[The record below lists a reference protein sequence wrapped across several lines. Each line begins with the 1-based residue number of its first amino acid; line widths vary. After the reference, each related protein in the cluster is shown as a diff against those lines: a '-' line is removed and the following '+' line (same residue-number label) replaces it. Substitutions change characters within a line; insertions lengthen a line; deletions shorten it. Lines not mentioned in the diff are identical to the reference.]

1 LLLSGIGSLL
11 LEIRRFED
19 LWSFENRSFD
29 GVGSEIDFKAP
40 LLDFLGVGDH
50 GIEVADGLDAVMG
63 LLEETLAHG
72 GHDLLVFS
80 DTLGDTD
87 EGTEFWGQID
97 VLALL
102 FNFKK
107 RLCEIYD
114 LNVVLLL
121 EIQNHGNGL
130 ADFSLFKFTSL
141 RSHIPLDGGYFVR
154 LVLSIPG
161 HHDGT
166 LELFINGLADLLL
179 VWGLPH
185 EALTFFFES
194 MNLLLNELETVVN

>member
-1 LLLSGIGSLL
+1 M

-29 GVGSEIDFKAP
+29 GVGGEIDFKAP

-50 GIEVADGLDAVMG
+50 GVEVADGLDTVVR
-63 LLEETLAHG
+63 LLEKTLTHG
-72 GHDLLVFS
+72 GHDLLVLS
-80 DTLGDTD
+80 DSLGDTD
-87 EGTEFWGQID
+87 ESAKFWRQVD

-107 RLCEIYD
+107 GLREIHY

-130 ADFSLFKFTSL
+130 ADFTLLELASLGG
-141 RSHIPLDGGYFVR
+141 HVPLDGGYLVG
-154 LVLSIPG
+154 LVLTVAG
-161 HHDGT
+161 HDDGT
-166 LELFINGLADLLL
+166 LELLINGLADLLL

-185 EALTFFFES
+185 EALALFFES
-194 MNLLLNELETVVN
+194 MNLLLNELEAVVN